1 MKFYGNGSERYPEE
15 ISRDE
20 RCEELT
26 NLLQFI
32 YLSMGFLST
41 DAVKRNHVEEKGG
54 KLLPSQFPRDAIKE
68 SSGFIYSIIFA
79 KCSNICH

>member
-1 MKFYGNGSERYPEE
+1 
-15 ISRDE
+15 
-20 RCEELT
+20 
-26 NLLQFI
+26 
-32 YLSMGFLST
+32 MGFLST

-54 KLLPSQFPRDAIKE
+54 KLLPSQFPRDAIKV